1 MGWLREHRLPK
12 QKSNSIGET
21 MRNRGKVYQ
30 DVLKKYKFYLSFENA
45 LCQDYITEKFFIAM
59 YAGALPIVYGG
70 LSKGDYEKIAPENSF
85 IHVDDYDTIED
96 LSNHLTYLSNNIEA
110 YNSYFWWRQHYKVL
124 DAYET
129 QWYTFFAN
137 MYYLLRYYTF
147 VAKYDLCL
155 MK

>member
-1 MGWLREHRLPK
+1 
-12 QKSNSIGET
+12 
-21 MRNRGKVYQ
+21 
-30 DVLKKYKFYLSFENA
+30 
-45 LCQDYITEKFFIAM
+45 M

-70 LSKGDYEKIAPENSF
+70 LSKGDYEKIAPDHSF

>member
-1 MGWLREHRLPK
+1 
-12 QKSNSIGET
+12 

-45 LCQDYITEKFFIAM
+45 LCQDYITEKFFLAM

-129 QWYTFFAN
+129 QWYI
-137 MYYLLRYYTF
+137 LLLTIQIRE
-147 VAKYDLCL
+147 
-155 MK
+155 

>member
-1 MGWLREHRLPK
+1 MVKLIFGDREHRLPK
-12 QKSNSIGET
+12 QKGNSIGET

-45 LCQDYITEKFFIAM
+45 LCQDYITEKFFLAM

-70 LSKGDYEKIAPENSF
+70 LSKGDYEKIAPDHSF

-129 QWYTFFAN
+129 QWYFARN
-137 MYYLLRYYTF
+137 
-147 VAKYDLCL
+147 
-155 MK
+155 